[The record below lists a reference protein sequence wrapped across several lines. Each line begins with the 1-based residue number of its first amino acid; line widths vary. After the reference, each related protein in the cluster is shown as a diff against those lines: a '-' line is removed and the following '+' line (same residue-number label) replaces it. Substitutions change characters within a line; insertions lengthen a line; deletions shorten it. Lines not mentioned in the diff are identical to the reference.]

1 MAKKWPKY
9 GAVSE
14 ECPESGGSSRFH
26 VELQQGAAQRA
37 MKKSGVRRGVLV
49 YKGPDPAGK
58 MEIPDQAGHEGAR
71 VGLGPDHK
79 VSTYS

>member
-1 MAKKWPKY
+1 MRGECNQVRLAKKEHTC

-26 VELQQGAAQRA
+26 VERGFNNGAAQRA

-58 MEIPDQAGHEGAR
+58 MEIPG
-71 VGLGPDHK
+71 
-79 VSTYS
+79 